1 MVFQVLIFIFGVYK
15 SAHACLEWF
24 WCHSD
29 TFATQLT
36 RTTRTPEDLVR
47 QVVQTPRF
55 LPGWGQVAAPYLVA
69 IFRKPPN
76 PWKTLKNRLFT
87 LLDFK
92 LCRPPLPF
100 CRNYVFFEKIE
111 RQTFFL
117 KKIRTWNAEL
127 SSEYPKDGKKDC
139 FRDLFGAYSG
149 KDAKMLK

>member
-36 RTTRTPEDLVR
+36 RTTRSPEDLVR

-92 LCRPPLPF
+92 LCRPPYHFSEIMRFLK
-100 CRNYVFFEKIE
+100 RSSGKL
-111 RQTFFL
+111 FFL
-117 KKIRTWNAEL
+117 KKSGPETRFHLPNTKN
-127 SSEYPKDGKKDC
+127 KGKMAIFQVQGVRK
-139 FRDLFGAYSG
+139 
-149 KDAKMLK
+149 